1 MQLPLEITFRNVQAS
16 GALEADIRAKAE
28 KLELFYDRV
37 MACRVVVEAPHKH
50 HHKGN
55 VYHVRIDLTVPDEEL
70 VVSRD
75 AGRDHAHENPY
86 VAVRDAFDAARRQLQ
101 DYIDRRR
108 G

>member
-1 MQLPLEITFRNVQAS
+1 MKLPLEITFRNMAAS
-16 GALEADIRAKAE
+16 EALDADIRAKAE
-28 KLELFYDRV
+28 KLDNFYDRV
-37 MACRVVVEAPHKH
+37 MSCRVIVEAPHRH

-55 VYHVRIDLTVPDEEL
+55 IYHVRIDLTVPDEEL

-75 AGRDHAHENPY
+75 RGQNHAHEDPY